1 MRFSGRLLLL
11 LLAGGLLLALAGAH
25 AKKDRSPDGGVQVR
39 SPPSRPAL
47 SPPAPGNALPV
58 GRLQP

>member
-1 MRFSGRLLLL
+1 MRFSGRLLPL

-39 SPPSRPAL
+39 PPPSRPAL
-47 SPPAPGNALPV
+47 SPRLQGNARLS
-58 GRLQP
+58 GLQP